1 MKRLLILPLL
11 FVLGCTSGRS
21 VTRNAPDMPDGFP
34 HHTAADILDRL
45 PSYPETLHRVAAEAR
60 VALSSPEES
69 GQFTAR
75 ISYQHPESLM
85 VRVTFPLG
93 IEGARVLST
102 SGSAWV
108 YDRIEKVVWTG
119 SPERIAGVLPGAVAS
134 TDLVP
139 LATGFEHP
147 DPGIDWQVE
156 VDSTLYLLSAPD
168 GSMRYTIDPSIWRI
182 VAVRE
187 RDAGGSIVEQRWYTD
202 FVTVDAIRLPRR
214 MALVRPMDD
223 LRISMAFQRFEPDP
237 PSAFDFD
244 LDVDPEA
251 QWIDL
256 GQ

>member
-1 MKRLLILPLL
+1 MKRLFLLPLL
-11 FVLGCTSGRS
+11 LILGCSSGRNM
-21 VTRNAPDMPDGFP
+21 TRGDAQLPAGFP
-34 HHTAADILDRL
+34 HHGATEILDRL
-45 PSYPETLHRVAAEAR
+45 PSYPTSMQRVAAEAR

-75 ISYQHPESLM
+75 ISYQHPESLL

-102 SGSAWV
+102 TDRAWV

-139 LATGFEHP
+139 LATGFERP
-147 DPGIDWQVE
+147 DRTVDWQVD

-168 GSMRYTIDPSIWRI
+168 GSLRYTVDPSIWRI

-187 RDAGGSIVEQRWYTD
+187 RDAEGSIVEQRWYTD

-214 MALVRPMDD
+214 MALVRPLDD
-223 LRISMAFQRFEPDP
+223 LRISMAFQRFDLDP
-237 PSAFDFD
+237 SSAFEFD
-244 LDVDPEA
+244 LDVDPDA